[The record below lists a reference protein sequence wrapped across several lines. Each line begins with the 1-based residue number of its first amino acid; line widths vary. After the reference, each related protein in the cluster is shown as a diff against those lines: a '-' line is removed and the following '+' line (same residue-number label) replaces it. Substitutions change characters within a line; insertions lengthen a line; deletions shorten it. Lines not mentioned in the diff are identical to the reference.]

1 MLRSALLGATL
12 LALICGSAIAA
23 DRGCKDRLDEIDG
36 ILAEHP
42 ELLPG
47 VEQWRDDAQRL
58 CRAGQEKEAEPV
70 LRDIRA
76 QLDKD
81 LARNPE
87 TTQPAT
93 RFR

>member
-1 MLRSALLGATL
+1 MLRSAFLAAAA
-12 LALICGSAIAA
+12 LALACGSAMAA
-23 DRGCKDRLDEIDG
+23 DRGCKDQLDEIDG

-58 CRAGQEKEAEPV
+58 CREGKEQEAEPV

-81 LARNPE
+81 LAGNPE